1 MNWNIFL
8 VTILVGLLIIPSV
21 FAITTDLK
29 ESYKPRETIIF
40 KIEGNILE
48 NIEKEQIDFLR
59 GHVSVPLEFG
69 LEKIQGDYYV
79 WAIAPE
85 NNGTYGFVINELITT
100 DKGKIVEIDFEQ
112 NFSVQGEIIDYNV
125 KPGVIFTGKDFSLN
139 VYSFIDNELEIP
151 ILYVGQGN
159 VKLNPG
165 ENKIDFSVKDIKKN
179 ELIIIGVGNYAFPA
193 YIIGEN
199 SANGEIN
206 RLPEFRFKP
215 RTIKSTIIN
224 EGKTIVYPIQII
236 NSGEEKISILFD
248 YDKDIFLI
256 PKNEVTIQSNEIYE
270 FNATLKK
277 FPSENLNEIIY
288 AKSGNFSIELPV
300 VIEITNSIDEAN
312 TDFSETELY
321 YCSELNGKQCTANEI
336 CDGDLEQSLDGACCV
351 GVCKE
356 EDTGGSYTWIGWILA
371 GIVVLI
377 IAIVFVKYRKT
388 KVSGDKKFNERIKS
402 AERNTRMP

>member
-139 VYSFIDNELEIP
+139 VYSFIDN
-151 ILYVGQGN
+151 
-159 VKLNPG
+159 
-165 ENKIDFSVKDIKKN
+165 
-179 ELIIIGVGNYAFPA
+179 
-193 YIIGEN
+193 
-199 SANGEIN
+199 
-206 RLPEFRFKP
+206 
-215 RTIKSTIIN
+215 
-224 EGKTIVYPIQII
+224 
-236 NSGEEKISILFD
+236 
-248 YDKDIFLI
+248 
-256 PKNEVTIQSNEIYE
+256 
-270 FNATLKK
+270 
-277 FPSENLNEIIY
+277 
-288 AKSGNFSIELPV
+288 
-300 VIEITNSIDEAN
+300 
-312 TDFSETELY
+312 
-321 YCSELNGKQCTANEI
+321 
-336 CDGDLEQSLDGACCV
+336 
-351 GVCKE
+351 
-356 EDTGGSYTWIGWILA
+356 
-371 GIVVLI
+371 
-377 IAIVFVKYRKT
+377 
-388 KVSGDKKFNERIKS
+388 
-402 AERNTRMP
+402 